1 MSKLI
6 CFFLGVG
13 LFVLSAVT
21 DLLASPNDTMLT
33 GTSSQGSWKFAKEL
47 QRLWTEPRFNM
58 DHSLYVETVEN
69 PKERL
74 ERLLFRQADFAILDG
89 KSAWELLPQYPQLAV
104 ISVLWSNSLQV
115 FGESNVL
122 LNQDTT
128 VLQVH
133 ASSLFFVN
141 FWNAHVI
148 DKTQSLPYL
157 FLLPMINADRIELS
171 ANELFSIHAP
181 YPLQEVENRIQSNS
195 NFQLLTFPNSL
206 LNRIKSKSPWL
217 LPTSIPRETY
227 SNQRGKI
234 ATVSSH
240 PVLVLRADQPQ
251 KLVASIL
258 TILFSQK
265 GVVASHPLFQRI
277 KKSNNTPYLE
287 KYNYH
292 IESLYQMN
300 PSAYPRPENAK

>member
-13 LFVLSAVT
+13 LSRFISSH

-33 GTSSQGSWKFAKEL
+33 GNFFKEVGNL
-47 QRLWTEPRFNM
+47 PKNYNAYGIEPRFNM

-69 PKERL
+69 PQERL
-74 ERLLFRQADFAILDG
+74 ERLLFRQAEFAILDG

-128 VLQVH
+128 VLQAH

-148 DKTQSLPYL
+148 EKRSRSL
-157 FLLPMINADRIELS
+157 
-171 ANELFSIHAP
+171 
-181 YPLQEVENRIQSNS
+181 
-195 NFQLLTFPNSL
+195 
-206 LNRIKSKSPWL
+206 
-217 LPTSIPRETY
+217 
-227 SNQRGKI
+227 
-234 ATVSSH
+234 
-240 PVLVLRADQPQ
+240 
-251 KLVASIL
+251 
-258 TILFSQK
+258 ILFYF
-265 GVVASHPLFQRI
+265 P
-277 KKSNNTPYLE
+277 
-287 KYNYH
+287 
-292 IESLYQMN
+292 
-300 PSAYPRPENAK
+300 